1 MNKTNSVISRFVCK
15 QGGLMLLNDE
25 CRCQSQECDKKE
37 SCLRYIERNNRSF
50 RTPSVGQM
58 CIKEKVYFIEVDK

>member
-1 MNKTNSVISRFVCK
+1 MIPIANSYV
-15 QGGLMLLNDE
+15 
-25 CRCQSQECDKKE
+25 
-37 SCLRYIERNNRSF
+37 ERNNLSF